1 MRNRRQRNIYAAA
14 CVINKATKFIDR
26 DFVAFLLTKEL
37 VCANLIYDQNIKMV
51 TRKECSIM
59 PDRVF
64 TEEQREELRIIM
76 LEAGFPLIKEYGVTH
91 TTISRI
97 TEAAGIAKGTFYHF
111 WKNKE
116 EYLADLIQYHRQKM
130 LPVLIGA
137 DVLAGKR
144 KLGRE
149 DARVYF
155 RHLVDKEKSI
165 YAHMTLEDESN
176 LIHKTSDFDPDEE
189 KESSIAINL
198 LSFLE
203 GVRSDVDLLLVANMT
218 KILVLTAEAKEE
230 LHESVYEK
238 TIDTIIDGILNLIF
252 EEGR

>member
-1 MRNRRQRNIYAAA
+1 MFMLPLVLLIKQQSLLIW
-14 CVINKATKFIDR
+14 ILLL
-26 DFVAFLLTKEL
+26 FLLTKEL
-37 VCANLIYDQNIKMV
+37 VGANLIYDQKIKMV
-51 TRKECSIM
+51 TRKEWSIM

-203 GVRSDVDLLLVANMT
+203 GVRPDVDLLLVANMT

>member
-1 MRNRRQRNIYAAA
+1 VGANI
-14 CVINKATKFIDR
+14 
-26 DFVAFLLTKEL
+26 L
-37 VCANLIYDQNIKMV
+37 YDQNAKTV
-51 TRKECSIM
+51 TRKEMYM

-64 TEEQREELRIIM
+64 TSEQRDELRLVM
-76 LEAGFPLIKEYGVTH
+76 LEAGFPLIKEFGVTH
-91 TTISRI
+91 TTITKI

-116 EYLADLIQYHRQKM
+116 EYLADLIKYHREKM
-130 LPVLIGA
+130 LPKLIGE
-137 DVLAGKR
+137 DVLSGKR

-155 RHLVDKEKSI
+155 RHLVDKDMSI

-198 LSFLE
+198 LSMLE
-203 GVRSDVDLLLVANMT
+203 GVRTDVDFLLLANMT

-230 LHESVYEK
+230 LHESAYEK
-238 TIDTIIDGILNLIF
+238 TIDTLIEGILDLIF
-252 EEGR
+252 EKGNL

>member
-1 MRNRRQRNIYAAA
+1 MLPLVLLIKQQSLLIW
-14 CVINKATKFIDR
+14 ILLL
-26 DFVAFLLTKEL
+26 FLLTIEL
-37 VCANLIYDQNIKMV
+37 DGANLIYDQNIKMV
-51 TRKECSIM
+51 TRKERSIM

>member
-1 MRNRRQRNIYAAA
+1 
-14 CVINKATKFIDR
+14 
-26 DFVAFLLTKEL
+26 
-37 VCANLIYDQNIKMV
+37 
-51 TRKECSIM
+51 M

-64 TEEQREELRIIM
+64 TSEQRDELRLIM

-91 TTISRI
+91 TTITKI

-116 EYLADLIQYHRQKM
+116 EYLADLIKYHRQKM
-130 LPVLIGA
+130 IPKLIPE
-137 DVLAGKR
+137 DVLTGKR

-155 RHLVDKEKSI
+155 RHLVDKDMSI

-198 LSFLE
+198 LSMLE
-203 GVRSDVDLLLVANMT
+203 GVRTDVDFLLLANMT

-230 LHESVYEK
+230 LHESAYEK
-238 TIDTIIDGILNLIF
+238 TIDTLIEGILDLIF
-252 EEGR
+252 EKGNI

>member
-1 MRNRRQRNIYAAA
+1 MLPLVLLIKQQSLLIW
-14 CVINKATKFIDR
+14 ILLL
-26 DFVAFLLTKEL
+26 FLLTIEL
-37 VCANLIYDQNIKMV
+37 VGANLIYDQNIKMV
-51 TRKECSIM
+51 TRKERSIM

-252 EEGR
+252 EEGK

>member
-1 MRNRRQRNIYAAA
+1 MLPLVLLIKQQSLLIW
-14 CVINKATKFIDR
+14 ILLL
-26 DFVAFLLTKEL
+26 FLLTIGL
-37 VCANLIYDQNIKMV
+37 VGANLLYDQKIEMV
-51 TRKECSIM
+51 TRKERSIM

-238 TIDTIIDGILNLIF
+238 TIDTIIDGILNLLF

>member
-1 MRNRRQRNIYAAA
+1 
-14 CVINKATKFIDR
+14 
-26 DFVAFLLTKEL
+26 
-37 VCANLIYDQNIKMV
+37 
-51 TRKECSIM
+51 M

-64 TEEQREELRIIM
+64 TSEQRDGLRLIM

-91 TTISRI
+91 TTITKI

-116 EYLADLIQYHRQKM
+116 EYLADLIKYHRQKM
-130 LPVLIGA
+130 IPKLIPE
-137 DVLAGKR
+137 DVLTGKR

-155 RHLVDKEKSI
+155 RHLVDKDMSI

-198 LSFLE
+198 LSMLE
-203 GVRSDVDLLLVANMT
+203 GVRTDVDFLLLANMT

-230 LHESVYEK
+230 LHESAYEK
-238 TIDTIIDGILNLIF
+238 TIDTLIEGVLNLIF
-252 EEGR
+252 EKGNL

>member
-1 MRNRRQRNIYAAA
+1 MGANI
-14 CVINKATKFIDR
+14 
-26 DFVAFLLTKEL
+26 L
-37 VCANLIYDQNIKMV
+37 YDQNAKTV
-51 TRKECSIM
+51 TRKEMYM

-64 TEEQREELRIIM
+64 TSEQRDELRLVM
-76 LEAGFPLIKEYGVTH
+76 LDAGFPLIKEFGVTH
-91 TTISRI
+91 TTITKI

-116 EYLADLIQYHRQKM
+116 EYLADLIKYHREKM
-130 LPVLIGA
+130 LPKLIGE
-137 DVLAGKR
+137 DVLSGKR

-155 RHLVDKEKSI
+155 RHLVDKDMSI

-198 LSFLE
+198 LSMLE
-203 GVRSDVDLLLVANMT
+203 GVRTDVDFLLLANMT

-230 LHESVYEK
+230 LHESAYEK
-238 TIDTIIDGILNLIF
+238 TIDTLIEGILDLIF
-252 EEGR
+252 EKGNL

>member
-1 MRNRRQRNIYAAA
+1 
-14 CVINKATKFIDR
+14 
-26 DFVAFLLTKEL
+26 
-37 VCANLIYDQNIKMV
+37 
-51 TRKECSIM
+51 M

-64 TEEQREELRIIM
+64 TSEQRDELRLIM

-91 TTISRI
+91 TTITKI

-116 EYLADLIQYHRQKM
+116 EYLADLIKYHRQKM
-130 LPVLIGA
+130 IPKLIPE
-137 DVLAGKR
+137 DVLTGKR

-155 RHLVDKEKSI
+155 RHLVDKDMSI

-176 LIHKTSDFDPDEE
+176 LIHKTSDFNPDEE

-198 LSFLE
+198 LSMLE
-203 GVRSDVDLLLVANMT
+203 GVRTDVDFLLLANMT

-230 LHESVYEK
+230 LHESAYEK
-238 TIDTIIDGILNLIF
+238 TIDTLIEGVLNLIF
-252 EEGR
+252 EKGNL

>member
-1 MRNRRQRNIYAAA
+1 
-14 CVINKATKFIDR
+14 
-26 DFVAFLLTKEL
+26 
-37 VCANLIYDQNIKMV
+37 
-51 TRKECSIM
+51 M

-64 TEEQREELRIIM
+64 TSEQRDELRLVM
-76 LEAGFPLIKEYGVTH
+76 LEAGFPLIKEFGVTH
-91 TTISRI
+91 TTITKI

-116 EYLADLIQYHRQKM
+116 EYLADLIKYHREKM
-130 LPVLIGA
+130 LPKLIGE
-137 DVLAGKR
+137 DVLSGKR

-155 RHLVDKEKSI
+155 RHLVDKDMSI

-198 LSFLE
+198 LSMLE
-203 GVRSDVDLLLVANMT
+203 GVRTDVDFLLLANMT

-230 LHESVYEK
+230 LHESAYEK
-238 TIDTIIDGILNLIF
+238 TIDTLIEGILDLIF
-252 EEGR
+252 EKGNL

>member
-1 MRNRRQRNIYAAA
+1 
-14 CVINKATKFIDR
+14 
-26 DFVAFLLTKEL
+26 
-37 VCANLIYDQNIKMV
+37 
-51 TRKECSIM
+51 M

-64 TEEQREELRIIM
+64 TNEQREELRLVM

-91 TTISRI
+91 TTITKI

-116 EYLADLIQYHRQKM
+116 EYLAELIKYHRQKM
-130 LPVLIGA
+130 LPQLIA
-137 DVLAGKR
+137 PDVLAGKR

-155 RHLVDKEKSI
+155 HHLVDKDMSI

-198 LSFLE
+198 LGMLD
-203 GVRSDVDLLLVANMT
+203 GVRPDVDFLLLANMT

-238 TIDTIIDGILNLIF
+238 TIDKIIDCILDLIF
-252 EEGR
+252 EKGN

>member
-1 MRNRRQRNIYAAA
+1 MIW
-14 CVINKATKFIDR
+14 ILLL
-26 DFVAFLLTKEL
+26 FLLTIEL
-37 VCANLIYDQNIKMV
+37 VGANLIYDQNIKMV
-51 TRKECSIM
+51 TRKERSIM

-203 GVRSDVDLLLVANMT
+203 GVRPDVDLLLVANMT

-238 TIDTIIDGILNLIF
+238 TIDTIIDGILNLLS

>member
-1 MRNRRQRNIYAAA
+1 MLPLVLLIKQQSLLIW
-14 CVINKATKFIDR
+14 ILLL
-26 DFVAFLLTKEL
+26 FLLTIEL
-37 VCANLIYDQNIKMV
+37 VGANLIYDQNIKMV
-51 TRKECSIM
+51 TRKERSIM

>member
-1 MRNRRQRNIYAAA
+1 
-14 CVINKATKFIDR
+14 
-26 DFVAFLLTKEL
+26 
-37 VCANLIYDQNIKMV
+37 
-51 TRKECSIM
+51 M

-64 TEEQREELRIIM
+64 TSEQRDELRLIM

-91 TTISRI
+91 TTITKI

-116 EYLADLIQYHRQKM
+116 EYLADLIKYHRQKM
-130 LPVLIGA
+130 IPKLIPE
-137 DVLAGKR
+137 DVLTGKR

-155 RHLVDKEKSI
+155 RHLVDKDMSI

-176 LIHKTSDFDPDEE
+176 LIHNTSDFDPDEE

-198 LSFLE
+198 LSMLE
-203 GVRSDVDLLLVANMT
+203 GVRTDVDYLLLANMT

-230 LHESVYEK
+230 LHESAYEK
-238 TIDTIIDGILNLIF
+238 TIDTLIEGVLNLIF
-252 EEGR
+252 EKGNL